1 MVNVPSRYLTALAAL
16 FVAIVFI
23 IVLNAE
29 HEVQPLWAGRS
40 GFPVAYM
47 WIARWVDLLA
57 QSMMLLAIIVAVS
70 HLLKEVIGH
79 WESLTPTR

>member
-1 MVNVPSRYLTALAAL
+1 MAAL
-16 FVAIVFI
+16 FAAIVFVV
-23 IVLNAE
+23 VLSVE
-29 HEVQPLWAGRS
+29 REIQPLWASRG
-40 GFPVAYM
+40 GIPVAYM
-47 WIARWVDLLA
+47 WIVRWVDLLA